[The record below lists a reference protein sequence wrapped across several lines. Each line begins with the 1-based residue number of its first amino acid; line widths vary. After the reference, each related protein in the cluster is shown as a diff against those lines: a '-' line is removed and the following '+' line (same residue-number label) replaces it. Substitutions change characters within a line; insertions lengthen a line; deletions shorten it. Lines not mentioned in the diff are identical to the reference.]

1 MSSTQLRQKELKLKR
16 WEEDLR
22 LKEKLFNEHEK
33 DHAKLR
39 SYISKL

>member
-16 WEEDLR
+16 WEDLR
-22 LKEKLFNEHEK
+22 LKEKLVNEHEK